1 MADQQ
6 HERAQ
11 RSRDAFSL
19 TSDLSGAPQ
28 AAGAP
33 ETADPNFP
41 VTHPEVGHAGKAGK
55 AAASPDDL
63 GAPRGRVTGAPAMT
77 VRDVMT
83 PVVEVC
89 TPQTELYYVARMMA
103 DRDVGAIPVVE
114 NTDSMKPVGIITDRD
129 IVVRALARR
138 QDPSAMKAG
147 DCMSSGVITAT
158 PDGELQECVERMER
172 EQVRRI
178 VVVDSFGRC
187 VGIVAQADIATKTM
201 MSTAADLVREVSK
214 PDGAAEQRRY
224 H

>member
-6 HERAQ
+6 SSDK
-11 RSRDAFSL
+11 RSQPTFSL
-19 TSDLSGAPQ
+19 TSDLTGAPQ
-28 AAGAP
+28 SAGAP
-33 ETADPNFP
+33 ETADPNFA
-41 VTHPEVGHAGKAGK
+41 VTHPDVGHDGKAGK
-55 AAASPDDL
+55 AAASQGDT
-63 GAPRGRVTGAPAMT
+63 GAPRGRVSGAMPMT

-83 PVVEVC
+83 PLVEVC

-103 DRDVGAIPVVE
+103 DRDVGAIPVVD
-114 NTDSMKPVGIITDRD
+114 NTDSMRPVGIITDRD

-138 QDPSAMKAG
+138 QDVNAMRAG
-147 DCMSSGVITAT
+147 DCMSSGVITVT
-158 PDGELQECVERMER
+158 PDGDLQECIERMER

-178 VVVDSFGRC
+178 VVVDAFGRC

-201 MSTAADLVREVSK
+201 MSTTADLVREVSK